1 MINWHSVLFLLFSL
15 VTCMF
20 AVAVVASSNIVRMAF
35 YLIISLGATA
45 GLFFLADAAFVG
57 AMQLMI
63 YVGGTLVL
71 LVFGVMLTAQGPF
84 VSMRTSG
91 GEWVLGAIVGGSLLA
106 LLLQAAFSV
115 EDWRAAPLPNPWGAT
130 VAANGL
136 EGTVIVQA
144 KQPQQANGDPWEG
157 TVIRFQQ
164 EPESGKSL
172 VFYPEGGEP
181 LPTATQWVEYL
192 NQDPRFSEHLVA
204 ALPDGSNGSAPVANG
219 DQVYLAR
226 RYPRTDER
234 ASGIGLALLG
244 ARPDAGGSGQGG
256 ISGYLLPFEIVSIH
270 LLVVL
275 VGAAYLARTKRR
287 VTTKGRSPAAAI
299 ADA

>member
-1 MINWHSVLFLLFSL
+1 VINWHTVLFLLFAL
-15 VTCMF
+15 VTCTF
-20 AVAVVASSNIVRMAF
+20 AVAVVASNNIVRMAF

-45 GLFFLADAAFVG
+45 GLFFLADAPFVG

-91 GEWVLGAIVGGSLLA
+91 GEWVLGVIVGGSLLA

-115 EDWRAAPLPNPWGAT
+115 DAWRAAPLPNPWGAT

-144 KQPQQANGDPWEG
+144 KQPNRPGGEPWEG
-157 TVIRFQQ
+157 TVIRFQS
-164 EPESGKSL
+164 EPESGESL
-172 VFYPEGGEP
+172 VFYPEGGKP
-181 LPTATQWVEYL
+181 LPTAAEWVAFL
-192 NQDPRFSEHLVA
+192 NQDPRFSEHLIA
-204 ALPDGSNGSAPVANG
+204 SLPEGSSGSAPVADG
-219 DQVYLAR
+219 DQVRLAR

-244 ARPDAGGSGQGG
+244 ARPDAGGAGRDGNT
-256 ISGYLLPFEIVSIH
+256 GYLLPFEIVSVH

-275 VGAAYLARTKRR
+275 VGAAYLARTKKR
-287 VTTKGRSPAAAI
+287 VTSDGRTAA
-299 ADA
+299 D